1 MPQAIVTI
9 VNEKGLHA
17 RAASCFA
24 KEASRFQSHITVSYN
39 DYAANAQSIMGLMML
54 TAAKNAQITILA
66 EGDDA
71 DEALKTLTA
80 LVECGFHE

>member
-1 MPQAIVTI
+1 MPQARVLI

-24 KEASRFQSHITVSYN
+24 KEAARFQSHITVSYN
-39 DYAANAQSIMGLMML
+39 EYSANAQSIMGLMML
-54 TAAKNAQITILA
+54 TAAKDAEITIKA

-71 DEALKTLTA
+71 VDALKSLTA
-80 LVECGFHE
+80 LVSCGFHE

>member
-1 MPQAIVTI
+1 MTQANVLI

-24 KEASRFQSHITVSYN
+24 KEASRFQSRITVFYN
-39 DYAANAQSIMGLMML
+39 DYSANGQSIMGLMML
-54 TAAKNAQITILA
+54 TAAKDAEITIIA

-71 DEALKTLTA
+71 KEALKSLTA
-80 LVECGFHE
+80 LVSCGFHE

>member
-1 MPQAIVTI
+1 MPQAQLLI

-24 KEASRFQSHITVSYN
+24 KTASRFKSHVTVSYN
-39 DYAANAQSIMGLMML
+39 DYSASGQSIMGLMML
-54 TAAKNAQITILA
+54 TAAKGANITIKA

-71 DEALKTLTA
+71 EQALEALSE
-80 LVECGFHE
+80 LVSCGFHE